1 MSTTSP
7 AAPPAGAPASGDA
20 AAATT
25 GRRRRRPRL
34 TTVLV
39 LLALVVLLVGGLF
52 LGTEE
57 PGEGRLDP
65 DEAGAD
71 GARAVARVLTDQGVD
86 VEVVRDADALA
97 DARVDED
104 TTLFVSDPAALG
116 RQAAEDLA
124 NGHGAARLVVAD
136 PRRGVPELFGFDDG
150 RRVGATDGVAA
161 GCDDGAAG
169 VDLDGLAIDVD
180 TAVAFEDVAGCFPT
194 DDGVL
199 LAVDGDVL
207 LLGLDEVLTN
217 GQVLEADNAAV
228 ALRLLG
234 AEDRLVWYVP
244 DPADISGDE
253 GASLGSFVPDWVVP
267 ALWLAALIVVAAMVW
282 RGRRFGPLA
291 TEPLPV
297 VVRAIE
303 TTESRG
309 RLYRRSGDRQHA
321 ARALRD
327 ATRERLA
334 QQVGTTRGAPAAAV
348 VHEVA
353 RRSGWPV
360 ELVGLLLDP
369 AAPVPTDDQQLLQF
383 AHQLRDLEREV
394 RRA

>member
-1 MSTTSP
+1 MSTPTPTAPAPP
-7 AAPPAGAPASGDA
+7 AAAGAPA
-20 AAATT
+20 
-25 GRRRRRPRL
+25 GRRLRRPRL
-34 TTVLV
+34 TTVVV
-39 LLALVVLLVGGLF
+39 LLALLALLVGGLL
-52 LGTEE
+52 LGTQE

-71 GARAVARVLTDQGVD
+71 GARAVARVLADQGVD
-86 VEVVRDADALA
+86 VEVVRDADALE

-116 RQAAEDLA
+116 GRAAETLA
-124 NGHGAARLVVAD
+124 ADHGAARLVVAD
-136 PRRGVPELFGFDDG
+136 PRRGVPGLVGFDDG
-150 RRVGATDGVAA
+150 RRVGAADGVAA
-161 GCDDGAAG
+161 RCADGGVPG
-169 VDLDGLAIDVD
+169 VDLDGLEVAVEA
-180 TAVAFEDVAGCFPT
+180 AVAFDGVAGCFPT

-199 LAVDGDVL
+199 LAVDGDVV
-207 LLGLDEVLTN
+207 LLGMDEALTN
-217 GQVLEADNAAV
+217 GQVLEGDNAAV

-244 DPADISGDE
+244 DPADIAGDE
-253 GASLGSFVPDWVVP
+253 GATLGSFLPDWVAP
-267 ALWLAALIVVAAMVW
+267 ALWLLALTVVTAMVW

-327 ATRERLA
+327 ATRDRLA
-334 QQVGTTRGAPAAAV
+334 QQVGATRGVPAAAL

-369 AAPVPTDDQQLLQF
+369 AAPVPTDDPQLLQF

>member
-1 MSTTSP
+1 MTTT
-7 AAPPAGAPASGDA
+7 APTAPTATGGASGA
-20 AAATT
+20 SGGSS
-25 GRRRRRPRL
+25 GRRFRRPRL
-34 TTVLV
+34 TTVVV
-39 LLALVVLLVGGLF
+39 LLALVTLVVGGLLVG
-52 LGTEE
+52 TQE
-57 PGEGRLDP
+57 PGAGRLDP
-65 DEAGAD
+65 DETGAD
-71 GARAVARVLTDQGVD
+71 GARAVARVLADQGVD
-86 VEVVRDADALA
+86 VEVVRDADALE

-104 TTLFVSDPAALG
+104 TTLLVSDPAALG
-116 RQAAEDLA
+116 RDAAEDLA
-124 NGHGAARLVVAD
+124 TDHGAARLVVAD
-136 PRRGVPELFGFDDG
+136 PRRGVPELFGFEDG
-150 RRVGATDGVAA
+150 RRLGAVDGVAA
-161 GCDDGAAG
+161 GCDDAAG
-169 VDLDGLAIDVD
+169 VDLDGLEVAVD
-180 TAVAFEDVAGCFPT
+180 APVAFDGASGCFPT
-194 DDGVL
+194 EDGVL
-199 LAVDGDVL
+199 LAVDGDVA
-207 LLGLDEVLTN
+207 LLGVDEVLTN
-217 GQVLEADNAAV
+217 GQVLEGDNAAL

-244 DPADISGDE
+244 DPADISGEE

-267 ALWLAALIVVAAMVW
+267 AVWLAALTVVAAMLW

-360 ELVGLLLDP
+360 GLVGLLLDP

>member
-1 MSTTSP
+1 MSTTTP
-7 AAPPAGAPASGDA
+7 AAPTAAGATAGASG
-20 AAATT
+20 

-34 TTVLV
+34 TTIVV
-39 LLALVVLLVGGLF
+39 LLALVALLVGGL
-52 LGTEE
+52 LVGTQE

-65 DEAGAD
+65 DEAGPD
-71 GARAVARVLTDQGVD
+71 GGRALARVLADQGVE
-86 VEVVRDADALA
+86 VEVARDAEALA
-97 DARVDED
+97 DADVDQD
-104 TTLFVSDPAALG
+104 TTLLVSDPAALG
-116 RQAAEDLA
+116 RAAAEDLA
-124 NGHGAARLVVAD
+124 NGHGAARLLVAD
-136 PRRGVPELFGFDDG
+136 PRRGVPELFGFTDG
-150 RRVGATDGVAA
+150 RRVGAADGVTAS
-161 GCDDGAAG
+161 CDGDGDGAPG
-169 VDLDGLAIDVD
+169 VDLDGLEVAVE
-180 TAVAFEDVAGCFPT
+180 AGVAFDDVAGCFPT

-199 LAVDGDVL
+199 LAVDGDVV

-217 GQVLEADNAAV
+217 DQVLEADNAAV

-244 DPADISGDE
+244 DPADISDDE
-253 GASLGSFVPDWVVP
+253 GASIGSFLPDWVVP
-267 ALWLAALIVVAAMVW
+267 AVWLAALTVVAAMVW

-303 TTESRG
+303 TAESRG
-309 RLYRRSGDRQHA
+309 RLYRRSGDREHA

-334 QQVGTTRGAPAAAV
+334 QQVGSTRGAPAAAV

-360 ELVGLLLDP
+360 GLVGLLLDP